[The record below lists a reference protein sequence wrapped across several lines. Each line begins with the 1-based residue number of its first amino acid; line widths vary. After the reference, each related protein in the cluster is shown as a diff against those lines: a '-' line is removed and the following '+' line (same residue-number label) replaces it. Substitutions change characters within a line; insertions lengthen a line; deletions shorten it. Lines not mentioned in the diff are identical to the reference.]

1 VKRLPAAILPAH
13 STRREAGFT
22 LLEVVLATSM
32 GAMVIVVALALMQSM
47 ERLEMPLG
55 VRQQELADLHRAR
68 LVMQRAIA
76 GLVMS
81 DTTAPVNPNA
91 RRNSNQTATSDE
103 AAKSA
108 FEAAE
113 EQFKS
118 RNPRPPARLLLEPDT
133 SAELRA
139 MLVDV
144 GLPADEAQKLQRLEV
159 VIDTPPIAP
168 QFRAELADAIAV
180 YNAANPSESSKS
192 SGSSA
197 ADPTRPTAS
206 GSSAAVASARDSSS
220 GLSAN
225 AAARSDRAAALR
237 QRFASST
244 GSGTRGG
251 DGSSD
256 PSSTSDTS
264 RRIASLLGKSDA
276 AKQGAL
282 RGCFEIRPML
292 TADAAQARAE
302 GKPVLYELW
311 WRPMPAAVETNR
323 KAVNT
328 ATPTTSTDPV
338 PEPETNAAN
347 LDPRQRYAWG
357 EPVLLADN
365 LVKCNWKLYSEGQRR
380 AAHNAVWEKELPAYV
395 EFEVQTRT
403 GLYAN
408 WMFEIGW
415 TKGPELGTRG
425 GSGPGGGPASAALNP
440 GALNPEGRGAS
451 TGAPGGI
458 DNSGSS
464 PTGIS
469 PTTTSTGNGV
479 DTIDI
484 RKKP

>member
-1 VKRLPAAILPAH
+1 
-13 STRREAGFT
+13 
-22 LLEVVLATSM
+22 M

-47 ERLEMPLG
+47 ERLEKPLG

-91 RRNSNQTATSDE
+91 RRNSNQTTTGDE

-113 EQFKS
+113 EQFRS

-180 YNAANPSESSKS
+180 YYAATASDASSS
-192 SGSSA
+192 DPSSA
-197 ADPTRPTAS
+197 SDPRKVSAS
-206 GSSAAVASARDSSS
+206 GANASGAGASADGSSS

-225 AAARSDRAAALR
+225 AAARSDRATALR
-237 QRFASST
+237 QRFSSST
-244 GSGTRGG
+244 GAGDRGG

-256 PSSTSDTS
+256 SSSTSDSSTSDTS
-264 RRIASLLGKSDA
+264 RRIASLLGKSDS

-292 TADAAQARAE
+292 TADAARARAE

-323 KAVNT
+323 KAVNSAST
-328 ATPTTSTDPV
+328 TTSTEPL
-338 PEPETNAAN
+338 PEPDINTAN
-347 LDPRQRYAWG
+347 LDPRQRSAWG

-415 TKGPELGTRG
+415 TKGPELATRG
-425 GSGPGGGPASAALNP
+425 GAGGGPGGPGSASLNP

-458 DNSGSS
+458 DNSGTA

-469 PTTTSTGNGV
+469 PTTTGNGNGV

>member
-1 VKRLPAAILPAH
+1 M
-13 STRREAGFT
+13 RRPRAFT

-47 ERLEMPLG
+47 ERLEKPLG

-91 RRNSNQTATSDE
+91 RRNSNQTTTGDE

-192 SGSSA
+192 SDSA
-197 ADPTRPTAS
+197 ADPTTLTAS
-206 GSSAAVASARDSSS
+206 GSSAAGGSASGTSS

-225 AAARSDRAAALR
+225 AAARSDRSAALR
-237 QRFASST
+237 QRFASSN
-244 GSGTRGG
+244 GSSARSG

-256 PSSTSDTS
+256 ASSGSDSSTSDTS
-264 RRIASLLGKSDA
+264 RRIAALLGKSDA

-292 TADAAQARAE
+292 TADAARARAE

-328 ATPTTSTDPV
+328 ATTTTSTDPT
-338 PEPETNAAN
+338 PEPEVTAAN

-415 TKGPELGTRG
+415 TKGPELATRSG
-425 GSGPGGGPASAALNP
+425 AGSGPGGGPNSAALNP
-440 GALNPEGRGAS
+440 GALNPDGRGAS

-458 DNSGSS
+458 DNSGTS

-484 RKKP
+484 KKKP